1 MRKKCLVE
9 NNTSILP
16 AVQSLL
22 PQLGPEDTAAIVTH
36 LPRLKARLAHLSA
49 AMPGMQHSIAIK
61 TNPHA
66 QLLRKLVDFGYG
78 LEAASIEEV
87 RRAKAAGCPVD
98 QIVFDS
104 PVKTRHE
111 ITEVAYEKGML
122 VNVNTLAEL
131 ERFPADATCILGIR
145 INPQV
150 HAGSP
155 EMFDVSKNESKFGV
169 PISQQSDLIQAAL
182 NYPVNALHIHS
193 GSQMQNLDAQK
204 EALIG
209 LREVAI
215 AINTQSPGKINTLDI
230 GGGLPSEPLHAL
242 TKMSIYGAMVQEVF
256 RGTSFKLVTEFGQ
269 WVHAPAGFA
278 ISAIEYVVRP
288 DRVFIHLGADFF
300 MRDAYTRARPF
311 PLAVVSAEGVLRQGE
326 ERPFDIAGP
335 LCFAGDYLAHKKN
348 LPGDLEENDLLIV
361 DETGANTYA
370 LWSRHC
376 SRTVPSYWAWDGNS
390 IVKWS
395 ERQTIGF

>member
-1 MRKKCLVE
+1 MVE
-9 NNTSILP
+9 MLP
-16 AVQSLL
+16 K
-22 PQLGPEDTAAIVTH
+22 LGAEDTAVIGVN
-36 LPRLKARLAHLSA
+36 LPVLMARLRHLQDA
-49 AMPGMQHSIAIK
+49 FPEGVQHSIAIK
-61 TNPHA
+61 TNPHPKM
-66 QLLRKLVDFGYG
+66 LEFLVSQGFG

-87 RRAKAAGCPVD
+87 RMALAAGCSPA

-111 ITEVAYEKGML
+111 IAEVAYEKGML

-131 ERFPADATCILGIR
+131 KRFPSDATCILGIR

-182 NYPVNALHIHS
+182 NYPVKALHIHS

-230 GGGLPSEPLHAL
+230 GGGLPSEPLQAQ